1 MAHLFNDPAGFRTGT
16 STPSTIGPQLV
27 DFLYIK
33 KALAEQ
39 AKEIVFSNMSSTIEI
54 PKNTGVA
61 IKRYVDVLMIDDK
74 NINDQG
80 IDAAGQSGVNSN
92 NPNGNLY
99 GSSRDI
105 GVISSRL
112 PTLGEQGGRV
122 NRVGFTRR
130 TIQGTIQQYGFFYEF
145 TEDALNFDTQTDL
158 LQNMASQAVRGAVQL
173 QEAMLQTDILNAAG
187 TIYVPG
193 SGLANLA
200 AQGVTPTSLKAAVD
214 GSAIP
219 TYGDFQKLSLALDDL
234 RVPGSTSM
242 FTGTRYID
250 TKTIPSARFAFI
262 SNALIPMLEKIK
274 DYNNNPAWV
283 PVEQYAA
290 GGYTHPREV
299 GKVGNFR
306 FVVVPEALYWGG
318 AGATQDLTTQGSTD
332 GNYRGTTVG
341 NATKFDVYPILI
353 IGDDSFTT
361 LGFQS
366 TGRDG
371 KVRVYTKMPGMATA
385 DRTDPYGKTG
395 FTSMQWWYGFL
406 AQRPERIAVMY
417 TVAEI

>member
-1 MAHLFNDPAGFRTGT
+1 MAHVFNDPAGFRTGT
-16 STPSTIGPQLV
+16 ATASTIGPQLI

-39 AKEIVFSNMSSTIEI
+39 AKEIVFSNMSSTIDI

-80 IDAAGQSGVNSN
+80 IDANGQIGVNSN

-105 GVISSRL
+105 GVISTRL
-112 PTLGEQGGRV
+112 PMLGENGGRV
-122 NRVGFTRR
+122 NRVGFSRR
-130 TIQGTIQQYGFFYEF
+130 TIQGTIQQFGFFWEF

-158 LQNMASQAVRGAVQL
+158 LQKMSHEAVRGCTQL

-193 SGLANLA
+193 TGLANLT

-214 GSAIP
+214 DTAIP
-219 TYGDFQKLSLALDDL
+219 TYGDFQKLKLALDDL

-290 GGYTHPREV
+290 GGYTHPKEV
-299 GKVGNFR
+299 GKIGNFR

-318 AGATQDLTTQGSTD
+318 AGATV
-332 GNYRGTTVG
+332 NG
-341 NATKFDVYPILI
+341 NATVDYRATNSKYDVYPILI
-353 IGDDSFTT
+353 IGDDAFTT
-361 LGFQS
+361 LGFQT

-371 KVRVYTKMPGMATA
+371 KVKVYTKMPGMATA

-417 TVAEI
+417 TVAEV